1 MDREFEIVW
10 LEEERTFA
18 ELLNVGAYFSRVY
31 YTRGGVDYDIWVA
44 NDEYKY
50 IEGDDVGDTKD

>member
-1 MDREFEIVW
+1 MDSEFEIVW

-18 ELLNVGAYFSRVY
+18 ELVSMGAYYSRIRY
-31 YTRGGVDYDIWVA
+31 SRNGIDYDTWIA

-50 IEGDDVGDTKD
+50 IEGDDIGSTED